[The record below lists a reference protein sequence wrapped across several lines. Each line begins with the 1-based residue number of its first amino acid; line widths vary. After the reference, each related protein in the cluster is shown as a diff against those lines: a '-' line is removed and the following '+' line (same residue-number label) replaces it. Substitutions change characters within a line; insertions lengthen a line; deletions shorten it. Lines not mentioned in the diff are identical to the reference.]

1 MSRPH
6 VFIQAN
12 AKQHIGAL
20 VSAHSLK
27 RNSARPADFDVT
39 IMVQEDWPIFRQNEG
54 REFLRHGLRHKWIN
68 DDLQSFTPLRFL
80 PPQLMAY
87 QGRALVLDPD
97 VFAVGDVWPLLNR
110 DMEGKAILCRRSK
123 VKGGTFATSVML
135 LDCSKLR
142 HWDLNRELSE
152 MFELKR
158 DYMNWIMLRLENP
171 DTIGLLENEWNDFDR
186 LTESTKLLHNTRR
199 RTQPWKT
206 GLPID
211 YTPTEDSSIK
221 GRIMRVRRRVF
232 GQYGMLG
239 RYWRHPDHK
248 QEAYFFQLLRE
259 CVSQGAISVSQ
270 IQAAMASNSIRHD
283 SLKLIAAY

>member
-97 VFAVGDVWPLLNR
+97 VFAVGDVWPLLN
-110 DMEGKAILCRRSK
+110 
-123 VKGGTFATSVML
+123 
-135 LDCSKLR
+135 
-142 HWDLNRELSE
+142 
-152 MFELKR
+152 
-158 DYMNWIMLRLENP
+158 
-171 DTIGLLENEWNDFDR
+171 
-186 LTESTKLLHNTRR
+186 
-199 RTQPWKT
+199 
-206 GLPID
+206 
-211 YTPTEDSSIK
+211 
-221 GRIMRVRRRVF
+221 
-232 GQYGMLG
+232 
-239 RYWRHPDHK
+239 
-248 QEAYFFQLLRE
+248 
-259 CVSQGAISVSQ
+259 
-270 IQAAMASNSIRHD
+270 
-283 SLKLIAAY
+283 